1 MLLKG
6 KVAVVTGGTRGI
18 GRAVV
23 EKYLENGAKV
33 VLWGSREET
42 VKKALAELKSKNG
55 DWDVSGMYGIGR
67 AVVEKYLEN
76 GAKVVLWGSREE
88 TVKKALAELKSKNG
102 DWDVSGMYPDL
113 TNASEVET
121 AIQSVKEQYGKIDIL
136 VNNAG
141 ISQSTPLYQYTAD
154 DFDKI
159 MKLNVSALFYTIL
172 PTAKIMK
179 EQGGGVI
186 INTSSMVSI
195 SGQPSGV
202 GYPTSKFAVNG
213 MTVSLA
219 RELAKDH
226 IRVNAVAPG
235 VTKTDMVAALPEA
248 VVAAISAKIPLG
260 RPGEPEDVAN
270 AFVYLASDMASYVT
284 GEILSV
290 DGACR
295 A

>member
-1 MLLKG
+1 MHLSEYLGRFMKCGVGNWPDGSEEKKIHEKEDFFMLLKG
-6 KVAVVTGGTRGI
+6 KVAVITGGTRGI

-42 VKKALAELKSKNG
+42 VKRALEELKKENA
-55 DWDVSGMYGIGR
+55 DW
-67 AVVEKYLEN
+67 E
-76 GAKVVLWGSREE
+76 
-88 TVKKALAELKSKNG
+88 
-102 DWDVSGMYPDL
+102 VSGMYPDL
-113 TNASEVET
+113 TDASDVEK
-121 AIQSVKEQYGKIDIL
+121 AIQAVKEQYGRIDIL

-141 ISQSTPLYQYTAD
+141 ISQSTPLYQYKAEE
-154 DFDKI
+154 FDKI

-213 MTVSLA
+213 MTISLA

-235 VTKTDMVAALPEA
+235 VTKTDMVAALPESM
-248 VVAAISAKIPLG
+248 VAAISAKIPLG
-260 RPGEPEDVAN
+260 RPGDPEEVAD